1 MTGASAAVARA
12 TVGRV
17 PIVGGTL
24 AAAATDL
31 VRQEVSKVS
40 LLEDKGDDPK
50 KDQEGT
56 ELKAEPPGKHGGIE
70 ESMYH
75 SAIAEPHP
83 RPDGSSPETV
93 TVVRASGRDRSPVSD
108 TSRSEENMFH
118 DGEVFYNDDDGD
130 IDMDVPAV
138 QWVWLTAGI
147 VTNTIF
153 MIFFTF
159 L

>member
-40 LLEDKGDDPK
+40 LLEDKGYDPK
-50 KDQEGT
+50 RDQEGT
-56 ELKAEPPGKHGGIE
+56 DLKAEPPGKQGGGIE

-83 RPDGSSPETV
+83 GPEGSSPETV

-138 QWVWLTAGI
+138 QWVWLTAGV
-147 VTNTIF
+147 VTNTI
-153 MIFFTF
+153 

>member
-40 LLEDKGDDPK
+40 LLEDKGDPK
-50 KDQEGT
+50 LDQEGT
-56 ELKAEPPGKHGGIE
+56 ELKAEPPEKQGAID

-83 RPDGSSPETV
+83 GSPATV
-93 TVVRASGRDRSPVSD
+93 TVVRACGRDHSPVSD
-108 TSRSEENMFH
+108 TSRSEDYMLH

-130 IDMDVPAV
+130 IDMDVPVV

-147 VTNTIF
+147 VTN
-153 MIFFTF
+153 
-159 L
+159 

>member
-56 ELKAEPPGKHGGIE
+56 DLKAEPTGKQEGGID

-83 RPDGSSPETV
+83 GPEGSSPETV

-118 DGEVFYNDDDGD
+118 DGEVFYNEDDGD

-147 VTNTIF
+147 VTNTI
-153 MIFFTF
+153 